1 MDFLG
6 WWAFHGRQDEIS
18 DEVKMWGKILL
29 VPKSEKKVAENLN
42 LNVLICVLI
51 SLQKITHLLCDP
63 LCKWSYAC
71 GTTSKKLRLPREK
84 SSQWH
89 LIILG
94 NVSNEI
100 CTSMKQMTRMTT
112 VTTNDYQ
119 DDGQCKDDWWRQYT
133 CCASC
138 TAEPG
143 EEEPAEEQRWHF
155 HISDDLGDKK
165 SHDGGDKKMVTGS
178 ARLVV
183 TLKTEALSLHS
194 WWQKIFGQQN

>member
-1 MDFLG
+1 
-6 WWAFHGRQDEIS
+6 
-18 DEVKMWGKILL
+18 
-29 VPKSEKKVAENLN
+29 
-42 LNVLICVLI
+42 
-51 SLQKITHLLCDP
+51 
-63 LCKWSYAC
+63 
-71 GTTSKKLRLPREK
+71 
-84 SSQWH
+84 
-89 LIILG
+89 
-94 NVSNEI
+94 
-100 CTSMKQMTRMTT
+100 MTRMTT

-155 HISDDLGDKK
+155 HISDDLGDQK

-194 WWQKIFGQQN
+194 WWQKIFGQQNKKTDPFSKKNIVIKVRLSLHLLSLNPISYPLWTWQSWHFQFIHLFLGNSVVWSLNEISPS

>member
-1 MDFLG
+1 
-6 WWAFHGRQDEIS
+6 
-18 DEVKMWGKILL
+18 
-29 VPKSEKKVAENLN
+29 
-42 LNVLICVLI
+42 
-51 SLQKITHLLCDP
+51 
-63 LCKWSYAC
+63 
-71 GTTSKKLRLPREK
+71 
-84 SSQWH
+84 
-89 LIILG
+89 
-94 NVSNEI
+94 
-100 CTSMKQMTRMTT
+100 MTRMTT
-112 VTTNDYQ
+112 VTTNDNQ
-119 DDGQCKDDWWRQYT
+119 DDGQCKDDWWWQYT

-194 WWQKIFGQQN
+194 WWQKIFGQQNKKTDPFPKKYCYKSQTLSAPAQSQSHQLSSLDLAELTLSIYSPLPGELSCVIFKWNLALIKLLKYISLLI

>member
-89 LIILG
+89 LL
-94 NVSNEI
+94 
-100 CTSMKQMTRMTT
+100 CFLHCWTR
-112 VTTNDYQ
+112 
-119 DDGQCKDDWWRQYT
+119 
-133 CCASC
+133 
-138 TAEPG
+138 
-143 EEEPAEEQRWHF
+143 
-155 HISDDLGDKK
+155 
-165 SHDGGDKKMVTGS
+165 GGGAGGS

-194 WWQKIFGQQN
+194 CSVSIPSAILSGLGRADTFNLFTSSSSSSSKISSSAWCWGSSFLWMV